1 MGFSTVYKKLIFKE
15 IKKAFRITC
24 IMLILEIFKNEEI
37 RNHHSRNFNSS
48 YFMGHTMDVSWLSNW
63 KLKPC
68 FPDSIS
74 PLLY

>member
-1 MGFSTVYKKLIFKE
+1 
-15 IKKAFRITC
+15 
-24 IMLILEIFKNEEI
+24 MLILEIFKNEEI

-48 YFMGHTMDVSWLSNW
+48 YFMGHTMDISWLSNW